1 MADEEVDWG
10 FDEQEDEWRGAG
22 LAENDNAARADDD
35 VISLEGAEDA
45 EGAYSPTNHP
55 SSSTFCTT
63 YSPTDPHPYSDARRA
78 ASPGRKS
85 NPNPN
90 GRQPPTGPSS
100 KNPPTGP
107 RRGRVDTRARPDSE
121 SNAAIVP
128 SGPRGDSRANTDD
141 NQASFHPGFLF
152 SLWHNKNKVLTSHI
166 CFLATRS
173 TPTPPLS

>member
-22 LAENDNAARADDD
+22 LAENGNAARADDD

-55 SSSTFCTT
+55 SSSTFRPT
-63 YSPTDPHPYSDARRA
+63 YSLIDPHPYSDARRA

-85 NPNPN
+85 NPNAN